1 MSKLLKLTN
10 TDATFGG
17 NPIVLNLDSVITV
30 YPDATDSSC
39 LVFFTSSKGNGGSG
53 STKGIGTFVVTGDTH
68 NNFAKEIN
76 SALTSAP
83 GGSVIKL
90 YTKGQ
95 VDTFTIN
102 QA

>member
-17 NPIVLNLDSVITV
+17 NPIVLNLDSIITV
-30 YPDATDSSC
+30 FPDATESSC
-39 LVFFTSSKGNGGSG
+39 FVIFTSSKGNGGSG
-53 STKGIGTFVVTGDTH
+53 STKGVGTFIVSGDTY

-76 SALTSAP
+76 SAITAAP

-90 YTKGQ
+90 HTKAQ

-102 QA
+102 QG

>member
-17 NPIVLNLDSVITV
+17 NPIVLNLDSIITIFA
-30 YPDATDSSC
+30 DNTNSSAF
-39 LVFFTSSKGNGGSG
+39 VSFTSSKGNGGSG
-53 STKGIGTFVVTGDTH
+53 STKGIGVFTITGDTYV
-68 NNFAKEIN
+68 NFAKEIN

-90 YTKGQ
+90 HTKGQ
-95 VDTFTIN
+95 VDTFIIN
-102 QA
+102 QS